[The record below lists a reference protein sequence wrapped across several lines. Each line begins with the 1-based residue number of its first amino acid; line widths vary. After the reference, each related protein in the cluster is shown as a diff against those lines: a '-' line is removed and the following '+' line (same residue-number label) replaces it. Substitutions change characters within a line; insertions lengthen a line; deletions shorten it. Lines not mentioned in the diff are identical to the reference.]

1 MTQNISAASAAPSGL
16 SMGHLAVHYYDPKDA
31 EVAAKLMRA
40 IGLSE
45 TQMLPLPQGNFY
57 RYVVGANH
65 FARGDGI
72 IYMSALPEPQRQ
84 LIEAINDKLAVG
96 TPQEDPAVQGFR
108 DMMQADPEASF
119 HFGFLMNS
127 LEELEAIILDL
138 REKAENDPDF
148 KGRLNIT
155 LNRAMKGD
163 ADVDAR
169 LDASPIYADTTRFA
183 YGRRGVQAFIET
195 DILRSGQL
203 GDKMVIELD
212 YVFPDSESHIL
223 SVVELG

>member
-1 MTQNISAASAAPSGL
+1 MTQNISVVSTAPSGL
-16 SMGHLAVHYYDPKDA
+16 SMGHLAVHYYDAPDA

-40 IGLSE
+40 IGLQE

-57 RYVVGANH
+57 RYVVGSSH
-65 FARGDGI
+65 FSRGDGI

-84 LIEAINDKLAVG
+84 LIDAITIKLGVG
-96 TPQEDPAVQGFR
+96 TAEEDPSVQGFR
-108 DMMQADPEASF
+108 AMMEQDPEASF
-119 HFGFLMNS
+119 HFGFLMHS
-127 LEELEAIILDL
+127 LEELEAIVLDL
-138 REKAENDPDF
+138 RNKAENDPDF
-148 KGRLNIT
+148 KGRLNIV

-169 LDASPIYADTTRFA
+169 LDASPIYADATRFA

-212 YVFPDSESHIL
+212 YIFPDSENHIL
-223 SVVELG
+223 SVVEFG

>member
-1 MTQNISAASAAPSGL
+1 MTQNITATATAPSGL
-16 SMGHLAVHYYDPKDA
+16 SMGHLAVHYYDASDA
-31 EVAAKLMRA
+31 EVAAKLLRA
-40 IGLSE
+40 IGLVE

-57 RYVVGANH
+57 RYVVGENH

-72 IYMSALPEPQRQ
+72 IYLSALLEPQRI
-84 LIEAINDKLAVG
+84 LIDAITSKLGVG
-96 TPQEDPAVQGFR
+96 TAEEDPAVQGFR
-108 DMMQADPEASF
+108 DMMSQDPEASF

-127 LEELEAIILDL
+127 LEELEAIVLDL
-138 REKAENDPDF
+138 REKAETDPDF
-148 KGRLNIT
+148 KDRINIV

-169 LDASPIYADTTRFA
+169 LDASPIYADATRFA

-212 YVFPDSESHIL
+212 YVFPDSDSHIL
-223 SVVELG
+223 SVVEFG